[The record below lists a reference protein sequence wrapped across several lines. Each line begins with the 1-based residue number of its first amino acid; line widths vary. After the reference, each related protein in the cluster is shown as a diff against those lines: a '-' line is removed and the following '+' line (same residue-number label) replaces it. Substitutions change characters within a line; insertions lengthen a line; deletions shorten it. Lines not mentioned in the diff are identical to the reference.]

1 MDNIINNI
9 DESTISKIRSTIKN
23 FDDLF
28 EEFEAEASLTYPNPP
43 SSLSDGSAESTVG
56 FSPDHY
62 RNPDSQ
68 NDSTMISQAA
78 AFSPGTGKQSNRSEI
93 IAGLCCTSTI
103 LSRKDNIKEGRQTPL
118 TTQITNYTDSAA
130 HVRLGDNNGP
140 LNGFTLNSAS
150 STDRLYSST
159 NSSPS
164 QSASYSSQ
172 SSNDHSPS
180 ITQSDECLRI
190 LVQPKAKYRDR
201 YWSETDETKNRA
213 QRFIRADGDDETKQ
227 HEYPTIEIP
236 PKWCDPNRN
245 LYIRVTLVTV
255 PSDRAPKVCIHPYAI
270 DSKENGVRH
279 GSHDNSLYF
288 PITTE
293 EKHRGQKSFRM
304 SRKKKTQPELKSYGP
319 LRLYDSNQHDI
330 PRISNV
336 HDAKQIIK
344 VYELW
349 KSQLIFTVAELA
361 CSNQLLN
368 PEYYTSVMY
377 STSVKSQVMC
387 DVASR
392 QERLPSVN
400 DSIFTTILDNE
411 IVRCV
416 PRKGDWD
423 GGDEILMTIPK
434 IDRHKGFN
442 VYFDYHSN
450 GIVDIQVTFVDSKTI
465 FFQTPPCKNPEFRE
479 NSIVPLIVIQGDFIL
494 ARIDFVYKKRR
505 CSLADGMDT
514 DGVESLISPMTRLT
528 TEEKPIKSNHQSNNE
543 GKGSEFDKYLG
554 QLQVAAVEFLRT
566 NDPSKI
572 FRRTRLLI
580 GKCTENPPPLH
591 DAIQHNHINL
601 ALKLIEQTVD
611 MPSSSNNLL
620 EREDNDGVSP
630 LLFAAKFN
638 QWTLIEAILKK
649 RLDLIEK
656 TDKSDNNILH
666 LLANISEDK
675 ATETIKNIFVLLS
688 NDTKTKLLEKK
699 NNNNETPMEI
709 AQANNNNL
717 CVDLFKTS

>member
-1 MDNIINNI
+1 MANIAN
-9 DESTISKIRSTIKN
+9 
-23 FDDLF
+23 DLF
-28 EEFEAEASLTYPNPP
+28 KEFEAEGIIPRKKNPLILIYYLTSLAYPNPP

-62 RNPDSQ
+62 GNPDSQ

-78 AFSPGTGKQSNRSEI
+78 AFSPETGKQSNHSEI
-93 IAGLCCTSTI
+93 IAGPCCASTI
-103 LSRKDNIKEGRQTPL
+103 LTREDNIKEGRQTPL
-118 TTQITNYTDSAA
+118 TTQITNYTNSAA
-130 HVRLGDNNGP
+130 HVRLGDNNG
-140 LNGFTLNSAS
+140 LSNGFTLNSAS
-150 STDRLYSST
+150 STDRLFSST

-172 SSNDHSPS
+172 SSNDNSPS
-180 ITQSDECLRI
+180 ITQSDESLRI
-190 LVQPKAKYRDR
+190 LVQPKAKYRER

-213 QRFIRADGDDETKQ
+213 QRYIRADGDDEAKQ

-236 PKWCDPNRN
+236 PKWRDPNRN

-255 PSDRAPKVCIHPYAI
+255 PSDTAPKVCIHPYEI

-279 GSHDNSLYF
+279 GLHDNSLYF

-293 EKHRGQKSFRM
+293 EMHRGQKSFRM
-304 SRKKKTQPELKSYGP
+304 SRKKLTQPELKSYGP
-319 LRLYDSNQHDI
+319 LRLYDLNQHDS

-344 VYELW
+344 VYQLW
-349 KSQLIFTVAELA
+349 KSQLIFTVAELV
-361 CSNQLLN
+361 CSNQLPN
-368 PEYYTSVMY
+368 PEYYTSVIH

-400 DSIFTTILDNE
+400 DSLFTTILDSE

-442 VYFDYHSN
+442 VYFDYLPN
-450 GIVDIQVTFVDSKTI
+450 GIVDIQVSFVDSKTI
-465 FFQTPPCKNPEFRE
+465 FFQTPSCKNPEFRE
-479 NSIVPLIVIQGDFIL
+479 NSIVPLIVMQGDFIL

-611 MPSSSNNLL
+611 MPSSPNNLL

-638 QWTLIEAILKK
+638 QWILIEAILKK

-656 TDKSDNNILH
+656 TDKADNNILH

-675 ATETIKNIFVLLS
+675 AIETIKNIFVLLS

-717 CVDLFKTS
+717 CVDLFKRS